1 MAVDALVLMLALV
14 ASRPDDAKSASPA
27 PAETAPAADAA
38 PGEESKEP
46 PHDPEG
52 ITLPEGFQWDEWARE
67 PLVPDPVA
75 FTVLPDG
82 SLFVCESERQEHGI
96 EDNRYNAHWL
106 LEDLQA
112 RTIEDRLA
120 IYRKWADKK
129 KTGFAWYSECADR
142 VRRLR
147 DTDGDGKADASANF
161 SGDLREPLDGT
172 AAGALQVGDALWV
185 TSIPHV
191 WRFIDR
197 DGDGVAEVRDR
208 LFTGFGVKTSLRGH
222 DMHGLVRGMDGR
234 VYWSIGDR
242 GYSVRTKEGALL
254 EDPGSGAVFRCEPD
268 GTGLE
273 VFHRG
278 LRNPQELAFNDLGD
292 LFTVDNNSDGGDKAR
307 VCLLTDGGESGW
319 EMPYQTLEGANK
331 RGPWQQEH
339 LWFTFDPADAVQA
352 AWITPPVAHLT
363 DGPSGLAAY
372 PGTGFPPEFDG
383 TFLICDFLGGDAYS
397 QVWRFGVKPQG
408 AGYELVDPEVFI
420 KDILPTDVE
429 FAPDGRLYASDW
441 WNGWQSDGKGRIYR
455 VWHPEAMAKP
465 AAIDAVAILKR
476 GFRDAK
482 VTALVAMLDHDDRRV
497 RHGAH
502 LELASRG
509 ADGVKALSRSA
520 LDAGTRQRPAL
531 HALWGLQA
539 VARWGRGTPS
549 AQEACRALIELCGS
563 SDEEIRAQAARALGD
578 SACPGAADAVRPLAT
593 DDSSRV
599 RAMACGALGR
609 LRDTEAI
616 AELTAVLWE
625 NEDRD
630 PWLRQAAATALAR
643 IGDRAKLQA
652 MAADGFAQVRLG
664 AALAMRQLRDPAIER
679 LLFDPEPRV
688 ALEAARAIHDQG
700 IPEAMPALALL
711 GDRFVETSSAA
722 DVGAFG
728 PSEPGTLPL
737 LRRVIAANRRAN
749 DAAAVARLAALAQS
763 PRVPEAA
770 RLLAIES
777 LAEWPE
783 PGPREPVQG
792 RALAIDPGTR
802 DVAAWKRALAT
813 RLPGLVTS
821 ALDEAVRTKS
831 RELATTAGIALDPR
845 AALRTALDPKA
856 DPGERIACLAQL
868 ERDGGAPAR
877 QAMQAMLAAEVP
889 SVRAAALDL
898 LARTD
903 AAAALP
909 RLAATIDGGAITER
923 QAAVRALA
931 TIAVPEADA
940 RLLALA
946 RSLRDGSL
954 DPALRLDVAEACA
967 GRASCAPI
975 LDAWRASADPRDALS
990 PFLTCLEGGDADR
1003 GRRIVAGH
1011 VGAQCLRCHALG
1023 AGGGHAGPSLDGVA
1037 RRHDRRGLLES
1048 LVVPNARLAAGFGP
1062 TSAMPAMPALLTPRE
1077 IRDVVE
1083 YLSTLK

>member
-1 MAVDALVLMLALV
+1 MPAEAIAALLLALLA
-14 ASRPDDAKSASPA
+14 ASPDDAKPKAD
-27 PAETAPAADAA
+27 APAAEAK
-38 PGEESKEP
+38 EEEKEP

-52 ITLPEGFQWDEWARE
+52 ITVPEGFQWDEWARE

-96 EDNRYNAHWL
+96 EDNRYNAYWL

-147 DTDGDGKADASANF
+147 DTDGDGKADASTNF

-191 WRFIDR
+191 WRFVDR
-197 DGDGVAEVRDR
+197 DGDGVAEVREKV
-208 LFTGFGVKTSLRGH
+208 FSGFGVKTSLRGH
-222 DMHGLVRGMDGR
+222 DMHGLVQGPDGR
-234 VYWSIGDR
+234 IYWSIGDR

-307 VCLLTDGGESGW
+307 VCFISDGGETGW

-339 LWFTFDPADAVQA
+339 LWFTFDPADRVQA

-397 QVWRFGVKPQG
+397 QVWRFGVKPMG
-408 AGYELVDPEVFI
+408 AGYEMVDPEIFVRNV
-420 KDILPTDVE
+420 LPTDVE
-429 FAPDGRLYASDW
+429 FAADGRLYVSDW

-455 VWHPEAMAKP
+455 VWHPESMAKP
-465 AAIDAVAILKR
+465 AAQQAMAMLKR
-476 GFRDAK
+476 GFK
-482 VTALVAMLDHDDRRV
+482 GLPVPELLAMLDHDDRRV
-497 RHGAH
+497 RQGAH
-502 LELASRG
+502 LELATRG
-509 ADGVKALSRSA
+509 ADAADSLARLVR
-520 LDAGTRQRPAL
+520 DPGTRQRPTL
-531 HALWGLQA
+531 HALWALQA
-539 VARWGRGTPS
+539 MSRWSRGTKVG
-549 AQEACRALIELCGS
+549 ETACRALVDLCGS
-563 SDEEIRAQAARALGD
+563 SDEEVRAQAARALGETGRE
-578 SACPGAADAVRPLAT
+578 GAADAVRPLAT
-593 DDSSRV
+593 DDSTRV

-609 LRDTEAI
+609 LHDREAVT
-616 AELTAVLWE
+616 ELTAILWE
-625 NEDRD
+625 NEDKD
-630 PWLRQAAATALAR
+630 PWLRHAAATALAR
-643 IGDRAKLQA
+643 IGDRARLQA

-688 ALEAARAIHDQG
+688 TLEAARAIHDHG

-711 GDRFVETSSAA
+711 GDRFTEAASAA
-722 DVGAFG
+722 DVGAFTIE
-728 PSEPGTLPL
+728 EPRTLPL
-737 LRRVIAANRRAN
+737 LRRVIEANRRAN

-763 PRVPEAA
+763 SRVPEAA
-770 RLLAIES
+770 RLLAIDA
-777 LAEWPE
+777 LAEWPT
-783 PGPREPVQG
+783 PGPRETVQG
-792 RALAIDPGTR
+792 RAVAIDPASR
-802 DVAAWKRALAT
+802 DAAAWKRVLAS
-813 RLPGLVTS
+813 RLPALVSS
-821 ALDEAVRTKS
+821 APDEAVRAKA
-831 RELATTAGIALDPR
+831 RELAAKAGIALDPQ
-845 AALRTALDPKA
+845 AALRNATDPKA
-856 DPGERIACLAQL
+856 DAAERIACLAQL
-868 ERDGGAPAR
+868 ERDGGD
-877 QAMQAMLAAEVP
+877 AMRRAMAAMLDADDAV
-889 SVRAAALDL
+889 VRAAALDL

-903 AAAALP
+903 ANAALP
-909 RLAATIDGGAITER
+909 RIAKALDSSATGER

-931 TIAVPEADA
+931 SIQSPEAEA
-940 RLLALA
+940 QLAALTV
-946 RSLRDGSL
+946 RLRDGSL
-954 DPALRLDVAEACA
+954 DPSLQLDVSEAAAKRAACA
-967 GRASCAPI
+967 AA
-975 LDAWRASADPRDALS
+975 LDAWRAKADAKDPLAAYLV
-990 PFLTCLEGGDADR
+990 CLDGGDAER

-1023 AGGGHAGPSLDGVA
+1023 TGGGHAGPSLDGVSK
-1037 RRHDRRGLLES
+1037 RHDRRGLLES
-1048 LVVPNARLAAGFGP
+1048 LVVPNAKLAAGFGP
-1062 TSAMPAMPALLTPRE
+1062 TSAMPTMTALLTPRE
-1077 IRDVVE
+1077 MRDVVA